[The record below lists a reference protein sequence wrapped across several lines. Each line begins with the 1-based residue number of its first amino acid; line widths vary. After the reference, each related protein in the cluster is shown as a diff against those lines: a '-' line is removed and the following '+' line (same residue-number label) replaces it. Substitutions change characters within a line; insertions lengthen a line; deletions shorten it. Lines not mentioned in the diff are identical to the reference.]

1 MGYYQRAPCPHECH
15 PPRPPHEFDPVV
27 EVMER
32 DHNKLENRDEANQHP
47 ISAIS
52 GLQDKLDL
60 IAKSFELQQ
69 QENQLLKERIQ
80 MFQEK
85 IQSLENEVKALEE
98 EIEDLQN
105 NGSGGSST
113 DDPTID
119 EDNIAT
125 DEEVDDMLDDIFGE
139 DAVNE

>member
-1 MGYYQRAPCPHECH
+1 MHCHPRAPCRPEH
-15 PPRPPHEFDPVV
+15 PDYDHVI

-52 GLQDKLDL
+52 GLQEKLDL
-60 IAKSFELQQ
+60 ITRTFELQQ
-69 QENQLLKERIQ
+69 QENSLLKERIQ
-80 MFQEK
+80 LFQEK
-85 IQSLENEVKALEE
+85 IQSLEDTVQSLEDEIE
-98 EIEDLQN
+98 EIQSSGSG
-105 NGSGGSST
+105 GSGGSST